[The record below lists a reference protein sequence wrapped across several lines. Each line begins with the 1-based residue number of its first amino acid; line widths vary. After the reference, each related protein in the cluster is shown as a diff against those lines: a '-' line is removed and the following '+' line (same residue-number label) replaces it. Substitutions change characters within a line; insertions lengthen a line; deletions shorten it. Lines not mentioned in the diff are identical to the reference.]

1 MSLASAAFLRR
12 RSLLTLLAMLV
23 AAGVAAAFLMPVSL
37 FPTVLF
43 PRIAVTIDA
52 GDRPPDQ
59 MEAALTR
66 PVEQAIR
73 AIPGVQTLRSTTS
86 RGSAEL
92 SINFAWGA
100 DMDLALQ
107 RVEAALTRAQATL
120 PAGTTLDV
128 RRMDPTVFPV
138 AAYSLTSTRATPVE
152 LRRFA
157 DRTLGPVFTTI
168 PGVAKVMSQGGA
180 AGEYRIEA
188 DPAKLWAHGL
198 SLDDVSTA
206 IGGANVLSAAGRIE
220 DHGKLL
226 LALTDSR
233 LTDPRMI
240 GDVVV
245 KTMGGAAVRVRDVAE
260 VKAAPSP
267 QWVRVTA
274 DGRDAVLVQVYQQP
288 GGNTVQITRAV
299 QAAMARVRAQGPAD
313 TQIKAWYDQSE
324 LILGSASSLR
334 NAIVLGV
341 ILAALVLLVF
351 LRDWKVTLAAVVVVP
366 AVLLAT
372 SLVLLV
378 IGQSFNIMTLGGM
391 AAAIGLVIDDAIVM
405 IEHIERR
412 LAEARDPGLGT
423 VGRAAAEFL
432 RPLFAS
438 SAATIVIFV
447 PLAFLTGVTGAFFKA
462 LSLTMAVALTLSFL
476 TTWWL
481 VPVLVERLG
490 SARREAAGVDPNGR
504 IMSRYRRLLEGAVGR
519 PLVAVA
525 GIVLLAAVG
534 LFSFVGVGSGFLPKI
549 DEGGFILDYVAPPGM
564 SLTETD
570 RLVRRIETVIRAT
583 PDADTYSRRT
593 GLQLGGGLTEPN
605 MGDFFIRLKPN
616 GRRPIEQVMDD
627 VRGRI
632 GDSIPGVQIET
643 AQLMEDLI
651 GDLTAVPQPI
661 EVKLFSDDVA
671 LLQKTG
677 PAVAEAIN
685 KVRGVAEVKSGV
697 VIAGDGLDIRIDPAR
712 AELEGLS
719 ADEAGK
725 QLGALLSGTVAT
737 QIQSGANL
745 ADVRVWIPP
754 AARARQDQLG
764 AMMLK
769 SADDGHLFPLSRIAS
784 IRPVTGQAEISREN
798 LRRMDAVTA
807 RVVGRDTGSAAAEV
821 RRAVAKPGLLPAGV
835 TFEMG
840 GLFAEQQAAF
850 RGMALV
856 FAAAVAAVFVL
867 LLAIYENFRIAVCIL
882 VMPLAAASAVA
893 IGLWLTGVELNIMA
907 LMGAT
912 MILGITTEVA
922 IFYFTEYEA
931 LLAEGV
937 VPETALVQA
946 GVNRLRPIAMTTL
959 AAILALAPLALA
971 LGGGASMEQPLAVAI
986 IAGLIAQG
994 PLVLLA
1000 MPALYRLLGGAR
1012 EGETHTSPKPPPA
1025 VGSTGETHA

>member
-1 MSLASAAFLRR
+1 MNLAQAVSRRR

-23 AAGVAAAFLMPVSL
+23 AAGVAAAFVMPVGL
-37 FPTVLF
+37 FPNVLF
-43 PRIAVTIDA
+43 PRIAVTVDA
-52 GDRPPDQ
+52 GDRPADQ
-59 MEAALTR
+59 MEAVITR

-86 RGSAEL
+86 RGAAEL
-92 SINFAWGA
+92 SVNFAWGA

-107 RVEAALTRAQATL
+107 RVEAALTRTQSTL
-120 PAGTTLDV
+120 PSGVAFDV

-138 AAYSLTSTRATPVE
+138 AAYSLTSARATPVE

-157 DRTLGPVFTTI
+157 DRTLAPVLATI
-168 PGVAKVMSQGGA
+168 PGVAKVVAAGGA
-180 AGEYRIEA
+180 AGEYRVEA
-188 DPAKLWAHGL
+188 DPARLWAHGVTL
-198 SLDDVSTA
+198 ADVSA
-206 IGGANVLSAAGRIE
+206 AVAGANVLTASGRIE
-220 DHGKLL
+220 DRGKLL
-226 LALTDSR
+226 LVLADSR
-233 LTDPRMI
+233 LTDPRQI
-240 GDVVV
+240 ADVVI
-245 KTMGGAAVRVRDVAE
+245 KTVGGTVVRVRDVAVVRAE
-260 VKAAPSP
+260 PAP
-267 QWVRVTA
+267 QWIRVNA
-274 DGRDAVLVQVYQQP
+274 DGRDAVLVNVFQQP
-288 GGNTVQITRAV
+288 GGNTVRIAQQVRA
-299 QAAMARVRAQGPAD
+299 ALAKVRAQGPAD
-313 TQIKAWYDQSE
+313 MQVKAWYDQSE

-351 LRDWKVTLAAVVVVP
+351 LRDWKVTLAAVVAVP
-366 AVLLAT
+366 ATLLAT
-372 SLVLLV
+372 TLVLAL

-391 AAAIGLVIDDAIVM
+391 AAAIGLIIDDAIVM

-412 LAEARDPGLGT
+412 LAEAPDK
-423 VGRAAAEFL
+423 GRATIGAAVAEFM
-432 RPLFAS
+432 RPLFGS
-438 SAATIVIFV
+438 SAATIVIFL

-462 LSLTMAVALTLSFL
+462 LSITMAVALVLSFL
-476 TTWWL
+476 VAWWL
-481 VPVLVERLG
+481 VPILVERLG
-490 SARREAAGVDPNGR
+490 SGHRHLAGLDPNGP
-504 IMSRYRRLLEGAVGR
+504 IMRRYRGLLEAAVATPVLALGGVAALAVVG
-519 PLVAVA
+519 LVA
-525 GIVLLAAVG
+525 
-534 LFSFVGVGSGFLPKI
+534 FVGVGSGFLPKI
-549 DEGGFILDYVAPPGM
+549 DEGGFILDYIAPPGM

-570 RLVRRIETVIRAT
+570 RLIRKVEAVIRAT
-583 PDADTYSRRT
+583 PDVDTYSRRT
-593 GLQLGGGLTEPN
+593 GIQLGGGLTEPN
-605 MGDFFIRLKPN
+605 MGDFFIRLKPS
-616 GRRPIEQVMDD
+616 GRRPIEAVMDEI
-627 VRGRI
+627 RGKV
-632 GDSIPGVQIET
+632 GDSVPGVDIET

-661 EVKLFSDDVA
+661 EVKLFSDDAA

-685 KVRGVAEVKSGV
+685 KVRGVTELKSGV
-697 VIAGDGLDIRIDPAR
+697 VIAGDGLDIRIDPTK
-712 AELEGLS
+712 AELEGMS
-719 ADEAGK
+719 PDEASK
-725 QLGALLSGTVAT
+725 QLDALLSGDVAT

-754 AARARQDQLG
+754 AARARQSQLG

-769 SADDGHLFPLSRIAS
+769 SPDDGHQFPVSRIAD
-784 IRPVTGQAEISREN
+784 IHAVTGQAEISREN

-821 RRAVAKPGLLPAGV
+821 QRLVARPGLLPAGV

-840 GLFAEQQAAF
+840 GLYAEQQAAF

-867 LLAIYENFRIAVCIL
+867 LLFIYESFRTAFCIL

-893 IGLWLTGVELNIMA
+893 IGLWLTNVELNIMA

-931 LLAEGV
+931 LVAEGV
-937 VPETALVQA
+937 EPASALIQA

-971 LGGGASMEQPLAVAI
+971 IGGRASMEQPLAVAI

-1000 MPALYRLLGGAR
+1000 MPALFRLLGGAR
-1012 EGETHTSPKPPPA
+1012 PSQSTPSGAPA
-1025 VGSTGETHA
+1025 GTRGT